1 MQEHM
6 RTSLLLSFVVGL
18 RAVVCEVRDTREDG
32 RKGKGGRKKED
43 GEQSRGGSELEVDVE
58 E

>member
-1 MQEHM
+1 
-6 RTSLLLSFVVGL
+6 
-18 RAVVCEVRDTREDG
+18 VRDTREDG
-32 RKGKGGRKKED
+32 RKGKGGRKRED